1 MQQVIKTSLRSSSL
15 HSRLCAAVTS
25 LVAVVPSTTVKSG
38 SNDTFDISNVAIRNS
53 RYLSEQS
60 NVRQPVNHP
69 RSEWRHC
76 AQVSS
81 STGFATKAEEYD
93 LIVAEAGLV
102 RIEGYDSTGF
112 IVSDVQV
119 QGAVFCL
126 ADLFMMW
133 NLKSWQELTPDAL
146 SMLHLFKP
154 APDLVI
160 IGCGL
165 HSQMVPS
172 SLQAYFK
179 QHNIA
184 YEAID
189 TANAVSTFNILNQEG
204 RKVAGVFLPAG
215 SN

>member
-1 MQQVIKTSLRSSSL
+1 MS
-15 HSRLCAAVTS
+15 
-25 LVAVVPSTTVKSG
+25 
-38 SNDTFDISNVAIRNS
+38 
-53 RYLSEQS
+53 
-60 NVRQPVNHP
+60 
-69 RSEWRHC
+69 
-76 AQVSS
+76 
-81 STGFATKAEEYD
+81 FATKAEEYD

-102 RIEGYDSTGF
+102 RIEGYDGTGF
-112 IVSDVQV
+112 IVNDVQV

-165 HSQMVPS
+165 HSQMVPP

-204 RKVAGVFLPAG
+204 RKVAGVFLPAA